1 LKELLFKLYN
11 KAINEIELYGLKLFK
26 TLERILKEFPEIE
39 SNNLV
44 IGDTNIWFTSNMADM
59 FV

>member
-1 LKELLFKLYN
+1 MFKLYN